1 MHEALESEQLK
12 NSDYYHDILRYLEI
26 YEDYCD
32 LVLKSKKE
40 KVVKAKSTINIAYIM
55 SQDQQKEE
63 EEISLCMLLDDL
75 KKERQLKFINLNL
88 LKEKENPKE
97 ELILKIPQYTTK
109 IIYKS
114 KKKKQTTI
122 ERFGQSESE
131 SDESIP
137 EKKQSTIFQRQLQD
151 RVSLFIHK
159 SA

>member
-40 KVVKAKSTINIAYIM
+40 KAVKAKSTINIAYVM

-75 KKERQLKFINLNL
+75 KK
-88 LKEKENPKE
+88 
-97 ELILKIPQYTTK
+97 
-109 IIYKS
+109 
-114 KKKKQTTI
+114 
-122 ERFGQSESE
+122 
-131 SDESIP
+131 
-137 EKKQSTIFQRQLQD
+137 
-151 RVSLFIHK
+151 
-159 SA
+159 